1 MSRYDTATGESIEL
15 LSRIGLLDRKLRVV
29 TENAADEKE
38 WLKWAYRAYESVYG
52 FEFQGDNLLLARE
65 NLLYTFIDYMRYALK
80 RTPTLNELKKVAT
93 IVSWNLWQ
101 MDGFTYGPPLYDIQ
115 EEMNQLSLFDFTESK
130 MMIVQK
136 SAQPRC
142 KIKDWRSKVIV
153 EYYSLIKRER

>member
-1 MSRYDTATGESIEL
+1 M
-15 LSRIGLLDRKLRVV
+15 
-29 TENAADEKE
+29 
-38 WLKWAYRAYESVYG
+38 
-52 FEFQGDNLLLARE
+52 LARE